1 MFETNPFIQA
11 PDTVKIKL
19 VVALFSSVV
28 TFTTTSH
35 AQTVGADEAAIHKTL
50 DGILLAADKRD
61 LNAFTDLFVNSPD
74 LYYQIS
80 TPDKHE
86 IVAYGFDNMKK
97 MIDGYMKSLP
107 ALKPGD
113 PLPSSAKVFNYHVRV
128 KGSLAFVSDGIDYG
142 KEQSQN
148 FMILEKTAGQ
158 WKILAL
164 MGQHYEMGNLIEVK

>member
-1 MFETNPFIQA
+1 M
-11 PDTVKIKL
+11 KINL
-19 VVALFSSVV
+19 VVALFLSVV
-28 TFTTTSH
+28 SLTTTVR
-35 AQTVGADEAAIHKTL
+35 AQTVGAEETAIRKTL

-61 LNAFTDLFVNSPD
+61 LNASTDLFVNSPD

-86 IVAYGFDNMKK
+86 IVAYGFDNMQK

-107 ALKPGD
+107 ALKSGD
-113 PLPSSAKVFNYHVRV
+113 PLPSSAKVFSYHVRV

-164 MGQHYEMGNLIEVK
+164 MGQHYEAGNLVEVK